1 MRLLADENFP
11 GDAGRELRAAGH
23 DVEWVRTA
31 APGSSDNEVVRLA
44 RAEGRL
50 ILTFDKDFGELAFR
64 LQQYSDEGTILFR
77 IPLRSPASVAE
88 IVVSV
93 LNSQPDW
100 KGTFSVVDERKLRQ
114 RRLPTREERSKDRR

>member
-1 MRLLADENFP
+1 MKLLADENFP
-11 GDAGRELRAAGH
+11 GDAVRELRSAGH

-31 APGSSDNEVVRLA
+31 APGSSDIEVVRLA
-44 RAEGRL
+44 RDEGRL

-77 IPLRSPASVAE
+77 IPLRSPESATTV
-88 IVVSV
+88 VVST
-93 LNSQPDW
+93 LNSRSDW

-114 RRLPTREERSKDRR
+114 RRLPTREERPKPRP